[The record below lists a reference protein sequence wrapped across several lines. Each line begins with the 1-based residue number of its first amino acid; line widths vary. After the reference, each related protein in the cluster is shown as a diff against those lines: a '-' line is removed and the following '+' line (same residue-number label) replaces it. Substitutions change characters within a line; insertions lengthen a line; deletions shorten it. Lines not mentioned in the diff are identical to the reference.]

1 MRRLFSLPITVFA
14 GMIPAV
20 RFAGASV
27 KRSPYFPPAGR
38 FFGMS
43 RLISAVLACAA
54 GLAYASSAHAK
65 VTFDFNYSLDSGFF
79 TTNPAAKTAL
89 ERAATVYSDRLV
101 DTLTD
106 ITPGNGNTWN
116 ANFSNPSTGAATQI
130 TDLTIPTGS
139 IKVYV
144 GGATL
149 GGALGQGGP
158 GGFTGNGDS
167 VFVSNLL
174 YRGQTGAAD
183 NPPSDF
189 ARWGGTIAFDKTV
202 AWNFNLTAP
211 AAGKND
217 FLTVATHEL
226 AHVLGFGTSDAWR
239 AKLTAVSLATG
250 GTQYVGPFTGP
261 KAMQLNNNTPVP
273 LETPAG
279 TNNAQHFKNS
289 LMSTV
294 GGLTAQ
300 ETLMDPDITT
310 GTRKKITLLDWAALD
325 DIGWDLAKGGDANA
339 DGSVDFLDLA
349 KMAQNY
355 NVTDGQ
361 RRWSDGD
368 FNYDGNVDFQDLS
381 IMAQSY
387 NTSGVQGG
395 PAVPAGTSS
404 DFAADWAAAVASV
417 PEPSALVVVG
427 LLLTCALKRHRRR
440 PASTT
445 CAR

>member
-1 MRRLFSLPITVFA
+1 MNRLFSAI
-14 GMIPAV
+14 
-20 RFAGASV
+20 
-27 KRSPYFPPAGR
+27 
-38 FFGMS
+38 
-43 RLISAVLACAA
+43 LACAA
-54 GLAYASSAHAK
+54 GLASAPWAHAK
-65 VTFDFNYSLDSGFF
+65 VTFDFDYSLDSGFF

-89 ERAATVYSDRLV
+89 ERAATVYSDRLL

-106 ITPGNGNTWN
+106 ITPGNGNTWS
-116 ANFSNPSTGAATQI
+116 ANFSNPSTGAATHI

-144 GGATL
+144 GGAAL

-158 GGFTGNGDS
+158 GGFSGSGDLT
-167 VFVSNLL
+167 FTTKLQF
-174 YRGQTGAAD
+174 RGQTGAAD

-202 AWNFNLTAP
+202 AWNFDLSAP

-239 AKLTAVSLATG
+239 AKLTPVSLAGG
-250 GTQYVGPFTGP
+250 GTQYIGPFTGT
-261 KAMQLNNNTPVP
+261 KAMALYGTSVP

-279 TNNAQHFKNS
+279 TNNAQHFQNS
-289 LMSTV
+289 LMSHV
-294 GGLTAQ
+294 GTSAGPAQ

-310 GTRKKITLLDWAALD
+310 GTRKKITVLDWAALD
-325 DIGWDLAKGGDANA
+325 DVGWDLAKYGDANA

-349 KMAQNY
+349 KLAQSY

-368 FNYDGNVDFQDLS
+368 FNSDGNVDFLDLS
-381 IMAQSY
+381 LLAQNY
-387 NTSGVQGG
+387 NTTGVQGA
-395 PAVPAGTSS
+395 PAVPAGASA
-404 DFAADWAAAVASV
+404 DFSADWAKAVASV
-417 PEPSALVVVG
+417 PEPSMIGVAG
-427 LLLTCALKRHRRR
+427 LLVTPLLARRR
-440 PASTT
+440 R
-445 CAR
+445 CR